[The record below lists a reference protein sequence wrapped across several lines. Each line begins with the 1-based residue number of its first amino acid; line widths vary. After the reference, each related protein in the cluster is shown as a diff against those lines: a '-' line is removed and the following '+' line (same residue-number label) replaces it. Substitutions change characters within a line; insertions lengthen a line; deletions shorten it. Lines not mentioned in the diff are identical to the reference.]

1 MNELIININNPDV
14 LMKSINLSLEIE
26 VFSASF
32 KTDLKELIL
41 GKNNLNI
48 SFT

>member
-26 VFSASF
+26 VFSASL